1 MANLGANCGKLIGEN
16 FRLNFPSHEIHKYG
30 VAMQNRTAAGHR
42 PIVEDDFLIHYP
54 HFYPQAEPPP
64 FGYSRCHSVHNP
76 DGDIFVH
83 NRGADGQKMG
93 RGGHH

>member
-42 PIVEDDFLIHYP
+42 PIVEDDF
-54 HFYPQAEPPP
+54 
-64 FGYSRCHSVHNP
+64 
-76 DGDIFVH
+76 
-83 NRGADGQKMG
+83 
-93 RGGHH
+93 